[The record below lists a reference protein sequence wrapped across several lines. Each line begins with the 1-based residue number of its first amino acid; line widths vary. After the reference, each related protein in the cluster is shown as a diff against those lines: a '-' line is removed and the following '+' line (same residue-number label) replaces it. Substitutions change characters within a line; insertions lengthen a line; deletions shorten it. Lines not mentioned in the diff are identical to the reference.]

1 MDSKKEMSERDSQKE
16 EILTH
21 SLSLKKIEQN
31 SITKLTISSVTKL
44 PYIKPSSRQGL
55 LNNTVSNSLT
65 KTNLKNQYSIEQQT
79 IPENVSNSPNIKYN
93 NLNKFHNRNLDY
105 IRQIASKLEINRK
118 ISLSKINH
126 KTPMERYNKIKK
138 KFILYISD
146 KNNKES
152 NKSLTE
158 EKKIIIPQIEIKEE
172 ENKLFYYRID
182 KGNNMQLIKKCF
194 EYRINWMDFIR
205 FKFYVVSY
213 IKFNKL

>member
-1 MDSKKEMSERDSQKE
+1 MSKNDSQKE
-16 EILTH
+16 EVLTR
-21 SLSLKKIEQN
+21 SLSLKKIEQ
-31 SITKLTISSVTKL
+31 STLTKLTICSVTKL
-44 PYIKPSSRQGL
+44 PYIKPQSRQGH
-55 LNNTVSNSLT
+55 LNNTVSNSLS
-65 KTNLKNQYSIEQQT
+65 KTNLNSQFSIEQQI

-105 IRQIASKLEINRK
+105 IKQIASKLEINRK
-118 ISLSKINH
+118 ISLSKISH

-146 KNNKES
+146 KNNNES

-194 EYRINWMDFIR
+194 EYRMNWMDYR
-205 FKFYVVSY
+205 
-213 IKFNKL
+213 

>member
-146 KNNKES
+146 KNNNELFFY
-152 NKSLTE
+152 NIFF
-158 EKKIIIPQIEIKEE
+158 II
-172 ENKLFYYRID
+172 
-182 KGNNMQLIKKCF
+182 
-194 EYRINWMDFIR
+194 
-205 FKFYVVSY
+205 
-213 IKFNKL
+213 